1 MEKRS
6 ISLGKTAGKMSDSTE
21 FRSRRGKLA
30 CSARDL
36 WLFAT
41 DIKNFS
47 RFVPGDT
54 VSNWKS
60 DGESCSFE
68 VAPLGSVSVM
78 LNEKVPFSRVVYAGD
93 VLQRNSF
100 TLLLDILDTDNDSSE
115 VDITLRADL
124 NPLMKMIIS
133 KPADQFLEMLIG
145 EMEKFRDWKQT

>member
-1 MEKRS
+1 
-6 ISLGKTAGKMSDSTE
+6 MSESTE
-21 FRSRRGKLA
+21 FRSRRGRLA

-41 DIKNFS
+41 DINNFN

-60 DGESCSFE
+60 DGESCTFD
-68 VAPLGSVSVM
+68 VVPLGRVSVV
-78 LNEKVPFSRVVYAGD
+78 LNEKVPFSKVVYAGD
-93 VLQRNSF
+93 VLQRNNF

-124 NPLMKMIIS
+124 NPLMKMMIS
-133 KPADQFLEMLIG
+133 KPAGQFLEMMIG
-145 EMEKFRDWKQT
+145 EMEKFRDWKQA